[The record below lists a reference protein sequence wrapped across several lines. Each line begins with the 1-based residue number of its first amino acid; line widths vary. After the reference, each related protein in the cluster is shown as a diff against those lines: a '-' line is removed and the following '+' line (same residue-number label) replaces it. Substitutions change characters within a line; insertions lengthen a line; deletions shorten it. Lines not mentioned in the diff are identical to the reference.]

1 MSWAPIANSNIRRT
15 PPLPPP
21 RIIVQYKPAMCSFEH
36 TKDYILSLELKLKTK
51 NKLQLVIFLFHEQQF
66 T

>member
-15 PPLPPP
+15 PTPT